1 MICIILD
8 LMQEYRISFY
18 LFDFPIEVLY
28 IRVSVKYQKLY
39 GFFCYYFLNFELII
53 IAQGNTI

>member
-18 LFDFPIEVLY
+18 LCDFPIEVLY
-28 IRVSVKYQKLY
+28 ILVSVKYQKLY

-53 IAQGNTI
+53 VA